1 MRRFSYLG
9 LALVFVVGLAG
20 CWPDSDIDNTEVPT
34 GPLTL
39 KVDTKSVEQIASLM
53 QSGALAA
60 PPARPT
66 KVKATTRWFDN
77 ANVRQSAQSEA
88 SIGELITVA
97 RPLDRSYIVNVA
109 DMDNRSLTGIVRMA
123 TRDGLP
129 KAVIPQ
135 RAFLPMMEGLVVAEK
150 VDGSFDFPTAP
161 IQPVVG
167 TGVDGKIFILEFE
180 VEVPVATVT
189 AGGNADTLV
198 ASATVSHALGDSIR
212 REPLWD
218 TGSAL
223 RYARAIWNPNYQYV
237 LVAHRA
243 GQPVDAKIRVRVLGT
258 RDDAGVITVATGE
271 WVTLPKVDA
280 TITVSMAWAN
290 GVIVPTPVTPVSGFR
305 WELIQGALDLLYA
318 ADGGGGTPNPPTG
331 GATIED
337 IGGKWQIAGITG
349 AGNLGKNVAMSEVLQ
364 VEVLW
369 KADPTANPTLIPA
382 TFAVG
387 VDGKLSATTA
397 DIVPRGGVGNFRFYL
412 KDGSQAWLNRDSVT
426 KIGAIRFANVGG
438 VEGFATPLTNSHE

>member
-212 REPLWD
+212 RGSHCGIRDRHCD
-218 TGSAL
+218 TPERFGIRIINMCWSRIELASQLMRKFGFGYSA
-223 RYARAIWNPNYQYV
+223 
-237 LVAHRA
+237 H
-243 GQPVDAKIRVRVLGT
+243 
-258 RDDAGVITVATGE
+258 
-271 WVTLPKVDA
+271 
-280 TITVSMAWAN
+280 
-290 GVIVPTPVTPVSGFR
+290 
-305 WELIQGALDLLYA
+305 
-318 ADGGGGTPNPPTG
+318 
-331 GATIED
+331 
-337 IGGKWQIAGITG
+337 
-349 AGNLGKNVAMSEVLQ
+349 
-364 VEVLW
+364 
-369 KADPTANPTLIPA
+369 
-382 TFAVG
+382 
-387 VDGKLSATTA
+387 ATTLA
-397 DIVPRGGVGNFRFYL
+397 
-412 KDGSQAWLNRDSVT
+412 
-426 KIGAIRFANVGG
+426 
-438 VEGFATPLTNSHE
+438 